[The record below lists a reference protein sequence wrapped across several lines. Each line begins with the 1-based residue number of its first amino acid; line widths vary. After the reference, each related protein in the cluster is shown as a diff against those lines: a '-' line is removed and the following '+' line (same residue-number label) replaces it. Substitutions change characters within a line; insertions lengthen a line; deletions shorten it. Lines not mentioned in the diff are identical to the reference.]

1 MENLSVTL
9 AKLSAKAA
17 IKEDQAKK
25 DRIIKLIKLNE
36 KRKKEIDET
45 ENEIQQLMLELGV
58 AAVTTNVKGEV
69 ELV

>member
-1 MENLSVTL
+1 MANLSVTL